1 MHAEATDKRQST
13 THAIASCMPN
23 KITMVEQLTRRG
35 KEQERKTQ
43 ALVGEAGGRKA
54 HCKVRRKHDTTQKIE
69 TARICPCYAQSATGF
84 TCSSTSLAET
94 VVAEMTNTLSP
105 YASQCACKPCSQ
117 STCKNS
123 VMTTHQLLLSI
134 LSAIPQPPSGV
145 SAPKSNLGRTCCSC
159 CYAVDCFIAVPG
171 ICIH

>member
-1 MHAEATDKRQST
+1 MHTDAIDTCQSP
-13 THAIASCMPN
+13 HMPN
-23 KITMVEQLTRRG
+23 KLSMVEQLTRRG

-43 ALVGEAGGRKA
+43 ALIGEAGGRKA
-54 HCKVRRKHDTTQKIE
+54 HCKVRRKHDTIQEIG
-69 TARICPCYAQSATGF
+69 TARICPCHAQSATGF

-105 YASQCACKPCSQ
+105 HASQCAWQPSNQ
-117 STCKNS
+117 STCKKS
-123 VMTTHQLLLSI
+123 VMTTRQLLLSV
-134 LSAIPQPPSGV
+134 LSAIPQPPSEV
-145 SAPKSNLGRTCCSC
+145 SASKSNLGRTGCSC